1 MLCVEFCDGNRD
13 GTLSGICSDIW
24 ILGFE
29 CVCMPPLFF
38 GIVFLASPF
47 PDDTKK
53 AQRAAD
59 LEAANQAAATAAAA
73 PGSGASDGSAPSI
86 TDLFKAVTGLRS
98 ELLERIN
105 EVEREAKQRRQPRD
119 SAGSGRGG
127 SRRARL
133 RSCAGLRVRYN
144 VSLGSIRLLPLLSPN
159 RGCTTGGPAVRGV
172 DGPRTRERRVPQDR
186 SENKRYFFSD
196 IRVLRLAG
204 CRKSQ

>member
-144 VSLGSIRLLPLLSPN
+144 VYLLGSITLPLSPN
-159 RGCTTGGPAVRGV
+159 YCSNIWHVHV
-172 DGPRTRERRVPQDR
+172 
-186 SENKRYFFSD
+186 
-196 IRVLRLAG
+196 
-204 CRKSQ
+204 